1 MRPPPSPASASG
13 EMLPKVTLLLA
24 LLFVLLLAFMAFVS
38 FLLCLQ
44 VESWWLLSSVV
55 VGDADRLDDPLRL
68 RSCQVD
74 RQQSALQIRTQNLH
88 SVGEHE
94 GALELARRNAAMEIL
109 AGLVV
114 LLAPAN
120 DKLAFLQRHVE
131 LIARETGNRQRD
143 AQALRL
149 AVLPGDPF
157 DVVGRVAVRSLG
169 NAVERTLDFI
179 EAKKKRA
186 GQRRNS

>member
-1 MRPPPSPASASG
+1 MRPPPSTASASG
-13 EMLPKVTLLLA
+13 EMLPKVTLV
-24 LLFVLLLAFMAFVS
+24 LLFALLLAFMALDS
-38 FLLCLQ
+38 FLLATGRVL
-44 VESWWLLSSVV
+44 VVLSSVV

-74 RQQSALQIRTQNLH
+74 RQQSALQVRAQNLH
-88 SVGEHE
+88 SFREHE
-94 GALELARRNAAMEIL
+94 GALELAGRDAAVEIL
-109 AGLVV
+109 ASLVV
-114 LLAPAN
+114 LLPPAN

-131 LIARETGNRQRD
+131 LIAREPGNRQRD

-157 DVVGRVAVRSLG
+157 DVVRRVTVRSLG
-169 NAVERTLDFI
+169 NAVERTLDLI
-179 EAKKKRA
+179 EPQKERA

>member
-24 LLFVLLLAFMAFVS
+24 LLFVLLLAFMALDS

-74 RQQSALQIRTQNLH
+74 RQQSALQVRAENLH
-88 SVGEHE
+88 SVREHE
-94 GALELARRNAAMEIL
+94 GALELARRDAAVKIL

-114 LLAPAN
+114 LLPPAN
-120 DKLAFLQRHVE
+120 DKLAFLQRDVE

-149 AVLPGDPF
+149 AILPGDPF
-157 DVVGRVAVRSLG
+157 DVVGRIAVSTLG
-169 NAVERTLDFI
+169 NAVERTLDLI

>member
-1 MRPPPSPASASG
+1 MRPPPSTASASG
-13 EMLPKVTLLLA
+13 EIRPKVTLVLLLA
-24 LLFVLLLAFMAFVS
+24 LLLAFMALDS
-38 FLLCLQ
+38 FLLATGR
-44 VESWWLLSSVV
+44 VLLSSVV

-74 RQQSALQIRTQNLH
+74 RQQSALQVCAENLH
-88 SVGEHE
+88 SVREHE
-94 GALELARRNAAMEIL
+94 GALELARRDAAVEIL
-109 AGLVV
+109 TSLVV
-114 LLAPAN
+114 LLPPAN

-131 LIARETGNRQRD
+131 LIAREPGNRQRD

-169 NAVERTLDFI
+169 NAVERTLDLI
-179 EAKKKRA
+179 EPKQERA

>member
-1 MRPPPSPASASG
+1 MRPPPRPASASG
-13 EMLPKVTLLLA
+13 EIWPKVMLVFLT
-24 LLFVLLLAFMAFVS
+24 LLLAFMALDS
-38 FLLCLQ
+38 FPLATGR
-44 VESWWLLSSVV
+44 VLLSSVV

-179 EAKKKRA
+179 EAKKERA